1 MTKKHPSTQR
11 PPQPRQVKKM
21 NNSLTTFMV
30 LAVLGVA
37 IVMILLLKEEQQ
49 PAATATGAPAVSSAL
64 VSAGLPAEQLDQ
76 ALAASHPTLVFMHS
90 TDCIPCKEMTQVVE
104 QVYPEFADQIVLMDV
119 NVYDRANTA
128 LMERLGLR
136 VIPTTVFIDRQ
147 GQAQQVMGVMEPAAL
162 RETLGQLAMGG

>member
-1 MTKKHPSTQR
+1 MTKKHSSTQR
-11 PPQPRQVKKM
+11 PPQPRQIKKM

-37 IVMILLLKEEQQ
+37 IIMILLLKEKQQ
-49 PAATATGAPAVSSAL
+49 PAATTTGAPAASSAL

-90 TDCIPCKEMTQVVE
+90 TDCIPCKEMTKVVE
-104 QVYPEFADQIVLMDV
+104 QVYPEFANQIVLVDV

-136 VIPTTVFIDRQ
+136 VIPTTVFIDRK
-147 GQAQQVMGVMEPAAL
+147 GQAQQVMGVMEPDAL

>member
-1 MTKKHPSTQR
+1 MLFRS
-11 PPQPRQVKKM
+11 
-21 NNSLTTFMV
+21 
-30 LAVLGVA
+30 
-37 IVMILLLKEEQQ
+37 
-49 PAATATGAPAVSSAL
+49 
-64 VSAGLPAEQLDQ
+64 
-76 ALAASHPTLVFMHS
+76 
-90 TDCIPCKEMTQVVE
+90 
-104 QVYPEFADQIVLMDV
+104 YPEFADQIVLMDV